1 MTEKTYRIGD
11 VAEQLQLKSYVLRFW
26 ETEFSQL
33 APLRTSKGQR
43 LYTEEHVSLLKHI
56 KELLHE
62 QGMTIDGARR
72 ALQSEQGRK
81 WRDQQQS
88 PAAVNDDTRLKEV
101 RDELLELR
109 QMLMKTCDL
118 LSD

>member
-1 MTEKTYRIGD
+1 MAEKTYRIGD

-26 ETEFSQL
+26 ETEFTQL
-33 APLRTSKGQR
+33 APMRTGKGQR
-43 LYTEEHVSLLKHI
+43 LYTEEHVLLLTRIKH
-56 KELLHE
+56 LLHE

-72 ALQSEQGRK
+72 VLQSEQGRK
-81 WRDQQQS
+81 LQEKQKS
-88 PAAVNDDTRLKEV
+88 TAGDDSRLIEI
-101 RDELLELR
+101 RNELLEVR

>member
-1 MTEKTYRIGD
+1 MAEKTYRIGD

-33 APLRTSKGQR
+33 APLRTGKGQR
-43 LYTEEHVSLLKHI
+43 LYTEEHVGLIKRIKH
-56 KELLHE
+56 LLHE

-72 ALQSEQGRK
+72 VLQSEQGRK
-81 WRDQQQS
+81 WQEKQS
-88 PAAVNDDTRLKEV
+88 ASASTDNARLREV
-101 RDELLELR
+101 RSELLEVR
-109 QMLMKTCDL
+109 QMLLKTCDL

>member
-1 MTEKTYRIGD
+1 MAEKTYRIGD

-33 APLRTSKGQR
+33 APLRTGKGQR
-43 LYTEEHVSLLKHI
+43 VYTEAHVNLLKRI
-56 KELLHE
+56 KHLLHE

-72 ALQSEQGRK
+72 TLQSEQNHK
-81 WRDQQQS
+81 WENKTSGGQ
-88 PAAVNDDTRLKEV
+88 NDNAKFEEL
-101 RDELLELR
+101 RDELLEVR
-109 QMLMKTCDL
+109 EMLTKTCDL